1 MPCIGLIVDRSC
13 HVDSTLQDS
22 NQKKERKIT
31 DCDVSLG
38 FYLPFEVTV
47 PYEASGKKAN
57 EIPTVLFWEM
67 MINNESDDDD
77 DDVDVAP
84 AA

>member
-1 MPCIGLIVDRSC
+1 MVIS
-13 HVDSTLQDS
+13 
-22 NQKKERKIT
+22 
-31 DCDVSLG
+31 
-38 FYLPFEVTV
+38 VTV

-77 DDVDVAP
+77 DDDDVDVAP